1 MASIYMSQQEVIYE
15 RIPFLKEQIDHSKN
29 KPEEVNDI
37 FFQLQ
42 IDAIRSADIEKVEFI
57 ILQKKGSIEE
67 L

>member
-1 MASIYMSQQEVIYE
+1 MSQQEVIYE

-57 ILQKKGSIEE
+57 IPQKKGSIEE

>member
-1 MASIYMSQQEVIYE
+1 MSQQEVIYE

>member
-1 MASIYMSQQEVIYE
+1 MSQQEVIHE
-15 RIPFLKEQIDHSKN
+15 RIPFLKEQIDHNKN